1 MDSTRD
7 HATTTS
13 GGTPEAGHG
22 EPHATAADTA
32 RRADRRSAS
41 GQRRVTT
48 MTGQRLASW
57 VYAEEFVPEDDRLLD
72 ARASGERLGATPVGA
87 STGAA
92 LRVLAA
98 TLSATSVVEIGTGA
112 GVSGL
117 WLLRGMPADG
127 VLTTIDTSA
136 EHQRSAKASFAAEG
150 IPHQRTRVITGQ
162 ALEVLPRLADG
173 AYDLVVVDGDKREYP
188 AYAEQAARLLRRGGA
203 MALDNMLW
211 HDAVADPA
219 ARDETTRTLRDL
231 GKALRDDERFV
242 TTLLAVGDGLLVA
255 VKR

>member
-1 MDSTRD
+1 MRTSSPTNTSRRSFPRPLEERCEAAVDSTRD

-13 GGTPEAGHG
+13 GSTPEAGHG

-150 IPHQRTRVITGQ
+150 IPTSAPGSSPGRPSRSSPPRRRCVRPRRRRRGQ
-162 ALEVLPRLADG
+162 ARVPRVCRAGRSAAPPRRRDG
-173 AYDLVVVDGDKREYP
+173 AG
-188 AYAEQAARLLRRGGA
+188 QH
-203 MALDNMLW
+203 AL
-211 HDAVADPA
+211 A
-219 ARDETTRTLRDL
+219 
-231 GKALRDDERFV
+231 
-242 TTLLAVGDGLLVA
+242 
-255 VKR
+255 